1 MAELISIVFII
12 ALGSCIGSF
21 LNVVIYRLPRDIS
34 LVRPPSSCPECNT
47 RIKFYHNIP
56 LISWLVLKGECK
68 YCQAKISSRY
78 FVIELLTALVFVLLF
93 AVYFIFEMR
102 RFGIDGEFGVHVFV
116 KGGWIVYLGHIIML
130 SGLIAASTI
139 DLQLWL
145 IPLSVCWF
153 ITASGITL
161 SSVAGYVIDPEIIRT
176 WHLFPRSS
184 AGTCAMAA
192 GALVGLIISLIGVAT
207 GIIKRSYECA
217 DDEEES
223 EDGVLESGEPV
234 DDGKFDHRR
243 EILKEVVFLL
253 PMIIGAIAAFQ
264 IYKNCPAAKGW
275 WIDLTQIP
283 VVEGLLGGLWGYF
296 VGCTVVWSTR
306 ILGTLGFGKEAM
318 GLGDMHLMGAAGAV
332 IGPVFAIIAFFI
344 APFFGLTWA
353 GYQMFFKKTRQI
365 PYGPF
370 LSMGIFTVIIFHDW
384 IRSYILELYFL
395 Y

>member
-1 MAELISIVFII
+1 MLFIV

-34 LVRPPSSCPECNT
+34 LVHPPSTCPSCNMQ
-47 RIKFYHNIP
+47 IKFYHNIP
-56 LISWLVLKGECK
+56 LVSWLALRGKCK
-68 YCQAKISSRY
+68 YCQAKISPRY
-78 FVIELLTALVFVLLF
+78 FVIELLTALVFALLF
-93 AVYFIFEMR
+93 AVYFIIEVR

-116 KGGWIVYLGHIIML
+116 EGAWIVYLAHIIML
-130 SGLIAASTI
+130 SGLIAASAI

-153 ITASGITL
+153 ITASGVTL
-161 SSVAGYVIDPEIIRT
+161 SAVAGYVIDPSIIRT
-176 WHLFPRSS
+176 WHLFPRFS
-184 AGTCAMAA
+184 ASICAMAA
-192 GALVGLIISLIGVAT
+192 GALIGLIISLIGLAT
-207 GIIKRSYECA
+207 GIIKRSYECDG

-234 DDGKFDHRR
+234 DDGKFNHRR

-253 PMIIGAIAAFQ
+253 PVIIGAIAAFQ
-264 IYKNCPAAKGW
+264 VFKNCQTAAHW
-275 WIDLTQIP
+275 WVDFTQVP
-283 VVEGLLGGLWGYF
+283 VVEGLLGALWGYF
-296 VGCTVVWSTR
+296 VGCAVVWVTR

-332 IGPVFAIIAFFI
+332 IGPVFAVIAFFV

-353 GYQMFFKKTRQI
+353 GYQAFFKKTRQI

-370 LSMGIFTVIIFHDW
+370 LSMGIFSVIIFHDW
-384 IRSYILELYFL
+384 IRSYILDLYFL